1 MKLRFTRRATQ
12 DLIDIADYIR
22 AQSRRLPARARRYPR
37 VVAESHP
44 ISEVGRR
51 QQTRDRYAHRLRN
64 DPGSAVHRF
73 AALALHR
80 IRDTLSGGS
89 PGAPSP

>member
-1 MKLRFTRRATQ
+1 MTMRFYQCFPGA
-12 DLIDIADYIR
+12 
-22 AQSRRLPARARRYPR
+22 AQREAKRNGAL
-37 VVAESHP
+37 
-44 ISEVGRR
+44 
-51 QQTRDRYAHRLRN
+51 QTRDRCSHRLRN
-64 DPGSAVHRF
+64 GPGSAVHRF